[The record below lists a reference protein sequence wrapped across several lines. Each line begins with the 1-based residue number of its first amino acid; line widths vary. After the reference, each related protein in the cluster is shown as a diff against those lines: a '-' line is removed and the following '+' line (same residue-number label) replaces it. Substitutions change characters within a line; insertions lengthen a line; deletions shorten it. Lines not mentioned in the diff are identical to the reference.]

1 MTASSLWDNPI
12 DVAIHLGLKT
22 GQEDESVYDGLLQ
35 QQQQQLYCLAMTRLN
50 LSIQYTFNV

>member
-35 QQQQQLYCLAMTRLN
+35 QQQQQQQQLYWF
-50 LSIQYTFNV
+50 SHD